1 MIKQQITS
9 MLFNFN
15 MSQHGAAYCIYNV
28 QMYAN
33 KFAVYAKF
41 LEVVHSFVCQYN
53 ILLLSFVYCDP
64 DFFILL
70 NNLTGMSRQCL
81 IVLLMFLRY

>member
-53 ILLLSFVYCDP
+53 ILLLPFVYSDP
-64 DFFILL
+64 AFFILL